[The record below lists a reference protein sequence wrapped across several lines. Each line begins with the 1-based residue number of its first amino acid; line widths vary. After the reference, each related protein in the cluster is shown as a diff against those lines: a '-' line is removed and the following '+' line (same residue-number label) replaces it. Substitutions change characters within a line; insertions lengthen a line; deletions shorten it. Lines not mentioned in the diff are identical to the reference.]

1 MRRPLMAIAVMLGVS
16 CAVSG
21 QQSVPTTTQSP
32 VNTQSKNSFNAAQA
46 FEATSGGN
54 VNLLSASGSSPLDA
68 VSFAPPSAALVA
80 APENAE
86 AFPAGP
92 AALPASPAAKPRFVF
107 GDRDDY
113 RWQLG
118 FGVELFRFQ
127 SDLINA
133 TLVGTNTT
141 LTYFTNS
148 WLGLEGSLG
157 TGFAPQI
164 YDREHVKLFTGS
176 AGLRIGT
183 RRARF
188 EPWAHFQVGGA
199 HLQPQTAGN
208 SRNAFMFLGG
218 LGLDFRVNSRLS
230 LRASADYVRTLF
242 FSQDQNNV
250 QGTLGAVIHF

>member
-1 MRRPLMAIAVMLGVS
+1 MRRPLMGLAVMLAVT
-16 CAVSG
+16 CAVLG
-21 QQSVPTTTQSP
+21 QENVPTTTSP
-32 VNTQSKNSFNAAQA
+32 AATQPKNSFNAAQA
-46 FEATSGGN
+46 FEATSAAN
-54 VNLLSASGSSPLDA
+54 VNLLSTSSASFDP
-68 VSFAPPSAALVA
+68 VSFTPSAALSA
-80 APENAE
+80 SADTAE
-86 AFPAGP
+86 AVPPSP
-92 AALPASPAAKPRFVF
+92 AALPASPTPKPKFVF

-127 SDLINA
+127 SNLINA

-148 WLGLEGSLG
+148 WLGLEGSLA

-164 YDREHVKLFTGS
+164 YDREHVKLFAYSG
-176 AGLRIGT
+176 GVRIGT

-188 EPWAHFQVGGA
+188 EPWGHFQLGGA

-208 SRNAFMFLGG
+208 SKNAFMFLAGI
-218 LGLDFRVNSRLS
+218 GLDFRVNSRLS
-230 LRASADYVRTLF
+230 LRGNADYVRTMF

>member
-1 MRRPLMAIAVMLGVS
+1 MRRPLMGLAVMLAAT

-21 QQSVPTTTQSP
+21 QESVPSTSSSKDS
-32 VNTQSKNSFNAAQA
+32 VNTAQA
-46 FEATSGGN
+46 FEDTSAAS
-54 VNLLSASGSSPLDA
+54 VNLLSASA
-68 VSFAPPSAALVA
+68 FPSASVA
-80 APENAE
+80 PLSSLDSAAE
-86 AFPAGP
+86 PLPGSP
-92 AALPASPAAKPRFVF
+92 AALPATPAAKPKFVF

-127 SDLINA
+127 SNLINA

-148 WLGLEGSLG
+148 WLGLEGSLA
-157 TGFAPQI
+157 TGFAPEI
-164 YDREHVKLFTGS
+164 YDREHVKLFTYSG
-176 AGLRIGT
+176 GVRIGT

-188 EPWAHFQVGGA
+188 EPWGHFQLGGA

-208 SRNAFMFLGG
+208 SRNAFMFLAGI
-218 LGLDFRVNSRLS
+218 GLDFRVNSRLS
-230 LRASADYVRTLF
+230 LRGSADYVRTLF

>member
-1 MRRPLMAIAVMLGVS
+1 MRRPLMGLAVMLAAT

-21 QQSVPTTTQSP
+21 QENVPSTISSQDS
-32 VNTQSKNSFNAAQA
+32 VNTAQA
-46 FEATSGGN
+46 FEGTSAASVSLLSTSG
-54 VNLLSASGSSPLDA
+54 VPSTSVAPLT
-68 VSFAPPSAALVA
+68 SMESAAE
-80 APENAE
+80 P
-86 AFPAGP
+86 
-92 AALPASPAAKPRFVF
+92 LPASPAPLPATPAAKPKFVF

-127 SDLINA
+127 SNLINA

-148 WLGLEGSLG
+148 WLGLEGSLI
-157 TGFAPQI
+157 TGFAPEI
-164 YDREHVKLFTGS
+164 YDREHVKLFTG
-176 AGLRIGT
+176 AGGVRIGT

-188 EPWAHFQVGGA
+188 EPWGHFQVGGA

-208 SRNAFMFLGG
+208 SRGAFMFVAGI
-218 LGLDFRVNSRLS
+218 GLDFRVNSRLS
-230 LRASADYVRTLF
+230 LRGNADYVRTLF

-250 QGTLGAVIHF
+250 QGTL

>member
-1 MRRPLMAIAVMLGVS
+1 MRRPLMGMSVMLVMT
-16 CAVSG
+16 CAVLG
-21 QQSVPTTTQSP
+21 QESVPTITTAKDS
-32 VNTQSKNSFNAAQA
+32 VNTARTFEVTSAASVNLIPATGNSFD
-46 FEATSGGN
+46 SRS
-54 VNLLSASGSSPLDA
+54 LSLSA
-68 VSFAPPSAALVA
+68 APVASVDTTTGAAE
-80 APENAE
+80 P
-86 AFPAGP
+86 FPANP
-92 AALPASPAAKPRFVF
+92 AALPATPAAKPRFVF

-127 SDLINA
+127 SSLINA

-148 WLGLEGSLG
+148 WLGLEGSLVS
-157 TGFAPQI
+157 GFAPQI

-176 AGLRIGT
+176 AGVRIGT

-188 EPWAHFQVGGA
+188 EPWIHAQVGGA

-208 SRNAFMFLGG
+208 SKNSLMYLAG
-218 LGLDFRVNSRLS
+218 LGLDFRVNARLS
-230 LRASADYVRTLF
+230 FRAGADWVRTRLY
-242 FSQDQNNV
+242 SENQDNV

>member
-1 MRRPLMAIAVMLGVS
+1 MRRPLMGLAVML
-16 CAVSG
+16 AVTCTVLG
-21 QQSVPTTTQSP
+21 QESVPTTTQSP
-32 VNTQSKNSFNAAQA
+32 TNTQLKYSFNAAQA
-46 FEATSGGN
+46 FEATSAAN
-54 VNLLSASGSSPLDA
+54 VNLLSASSASFDPVSFPPSMDLVSSPETAEA
-68 VSFAPPSAALVA
+68 VPPS
-80 APENAE
+80 
-86 AFPAGP
+86 P
-92 AALPASPAAKPRFVF
+92 AALPASPAPKPRFVF

-176 AGLRIGT
+176 AGLRVGT

-188 EPWAHFQVGGA
+188 EPWLHAQVGGA

-208 SRNAFMFLGG
+208 SKNAFMFLAGF
-218 LGLDFRVNSRLS
+218 GLDFRVNSRLS

>member
-1 MRRPLMAIAVMLGVS
+1 MRRPLMGLAVMLAAT
-16 CAVSG
+16 CAVMG
-21 QQSVPTTTQSP
+21 QENVPSITSSKDS
-32 VNTQSKNSFNAAQA
+32 VNTAQA
-46 FEATSGGN
+46 FEDTSAAS
-54 VNLLSASGSSPLDA
+54 VNLLSASTVPYTSVAPLSSME
-68 VSFAPPSAALVA
+68 SAAE
-80 APENAE
+80 PI
-86 AFPAGP
+86 PADP
-92 AALPASPAAKPRFVF
+92 AALPATPAAKPRFVF

-127 SDLINA
+127 SNLINA

-148 WLGLEGSLG
+148 WLGLEGTLA
-157 TGFAPQI
+157 TGFAPEI
-164 YDREHVKLFTGS
+164 YDREHVKLFTYSG
-176 AGLRIGT
+176 GVRIGT

-188 EPWAHFQVGGA
+188 EPWGHFQLGGA

-208 SRNAFMFLGG
+208 SRNAFMFVAGI
-218 LGLDFRVNSRLS
+218 GLDFRVNSRLS
-230 LRASADYVRTLF
+230 LRGSADYVRTLF

>member
-1 MRRPLMAIAVMLGVS
+1 MGLAVMLAAT

-21 QQSVPTTTQSP
+21 QESVPSTSSSKDS
-32 VNTQSKNSFNAAQA
+32 VNTAQA
-46 FEATSGGN
+46 FEDTSAAS
-54 VNLLSASGSSPLDA
+54 VNLLSASA
-68 VSFAPPSAALVA
+68 FPSASVA
-80 APENAE
+80 PLSSLDSAAE
-86 AFPAGP
+86 PLPGSP
-92 AALPASPAAKPRFVF
+92 AALPATPAAKPKFVF

-127 SDLINA
+127 SNLINA

-148 WLGLEGSLG
+148 WLGLEGSLV

-176 AGLRIGT
+176 GGVRIGT

-188 EPWAHFQVGGA
+188 EPWGHFQVGGA

-208 SRNAFMFLGG
+208 SRGAFMLVAGI
-218 LGLDFRVNSRLS
+218 GLDFRVNSRLS
-230 LRASADYVRTLF
+230 LRGSADYVRTLF

>member
-1 MRRPLMAIAVMLGVS
+1 MRRPLMGLAVMLAAT

-21 QQSVPTTTQSP
+21 QESVPSTSSSKDS
-32 VNTQSKNSFNAAQA
+32 VNTAQA
-46 FEATSGGN
+46 FEDTSAAS
-54 VNLLSASGSSPLDA
+54 VNLLSASA
-68 VSFAPPSAALVA
+68 FPSASVA
-80 APENAE
+80 PLSSLDSAAE
-86 AFPAGP
+86 PLPGSP
-92 AALPASPAAKPRFVF
+92 AALPATPAAKPKFVF

-127 SDLINA
+127 SNLINA

-148 WLGLEGSLG
+148 WLGLEGSLV

-176 AGLRIGT
+176 GGVRIGT

-188 EPWAHFQVGGA
+188 EPWGHFQVGGA

-208 SRNAFMFLGG
+208 SRGAFMLVAGI
-218 LGLDFRVNSRLS
+218 GLDFRVNSRLS
-230 LRASADYVRTLF
+230 LRGSADYVRTLF

>member
-1 MRRPLMAIAVMLGVS
+1 MRRPLMGLAIMLAVT
-16 CAVSG
+16 CAVLGQESG
-21 QQSVPTTTQSP
+21 PTTTQSP
-32 VNTQSKNSFNAAQA
+32 VSTQSKNSFNAAQA
-46 FEATSGGN
+46 FEATSAAN
-54 VNLLSASGSSPLDA
+54 VNLLSASSTSFDP
-68 VSFAPPSAALVA
+68 VSFPPSATLLSSPETAEA
-80 APENAE
+80 APAS
-86 AFPAGP
+86 P
-92 AALPASPAAKPRFVF
+92 AALPASPAAKPKFVF

-118 FGVELFRFQ
+118 LGVEIFRFQ

-157 TGFAPQI
+157 TGFAPEI

-176 AGLRIGT
+176 AGVRIGT

-188 EPWAHFQVGGA
+188 EPWGHFQIGGA

-208 SRNAFMFLGG
+208 SKSAFMFMAG

-230 LRASADYVRTLF
+230 LRASADYVRTMF

-250 QGTLGAVIHF
+250 QGTFGAVIHF

>member
-1 MRRPLMAIAVMLGVS
+1 MRRPLMGLAVMLAAA
-16 CAVSG
+16 CAVLG
-21 QQSVPTTTQSP
+21 QENVPSTTS
-32 VNTQSKNSFNAAQA
+32 SKDSINIAQA
-46 FEATSGGN
+46 FEET
-54 VNLLSASGSSPLDA
+54 
-68 VSFAPPSAALVA
+68 SAASVNVLSSSGDPYTSVA
-80 APENAE
+80 PSTSVDISAD
-86 AFPAGP
+86 PAKPLPANP
-92 AALPASPAAKPRFVF
+92 AALPAAPAAKPKFVF

-118 FGVELFRFQ
+118 FGVEVFRFQ
-127 SDLINA
+127 SSLINA

-176 AGLRIGT
+176 AGVRIGT

-188 EPWAHFQVGGA
+188 EPWGHFQIGGA

-208 SRNAFMFLGG
+208 SRNALAFMAG
-218 LGLDFRVNSRLS
+218 LGLDYRVNSRLS
-230 LRASADYVRTLF
+230 LRGGVDWVRTRF

-250 QGTLGAVIHF
+250 QGTVGAVIHF

>member
-1 MRRPLMAIAVMLGVS
+1 MRRPLMGLAVMLAAT
-16 CAVSG
+16 CAVLG
-21 QQSVPTTTQSP
+21 QENVPSTTSSKDSV
-32 VNTQSKNSFNAAQA
+32 NIAQA
-46 FEATSGGN
+46 FEDT
-54 VNLLSASGSSPLDA
+54 
-68 VSFAPPSAALVA
+68 SAASANLFSSSTVPYTSVA
-80 APENAE
+80 PLTSMENSSE
-86 AFPAGP
+86 PFPADP
-92 AALPASPAAKPRFVF
+92 AALPATPAAKPTFVF

-127 SDLINA
+127 SNLINA

-148 WLGLEGSLG
+148 WLGLEGTLA
-157 TGFAPQI
+157 TGFAPEI
-164 YDREHVKLFTGS
+164 YDREHVKLFAYSG
-176 AGLRIGT
+176 GVRIGT

-188 EPWAHFQVGGA
+188 EPWGHFQLGGA

-208 SRNAFMFLGG
+208 SRNAFMFVAGI
-218 LGLDFRVNSRLS
+218 GLDFRVNSRLS
-230 LRASADYVRTLF
+230 LRGSADYVRTLF